1 VLTQAVENALNQN
14 LAASLRARELCGAL
28 RGRRIRIEI
37 SGLSIRIGIE
47 SVGDSLRLERDPDAE
62 FAAELIGSPVNLLA
76 LAAAGST
83 RLLHSGAVQIRGD
96 AELLERY
103 QELLRALGPDFEEEL
118 ARLVGD
124 LPAHHLAR
132 VAFGMLRFGRRTV
145 RTTVQNTFEYLAHE
159 SRDLVPRAEAEE
171 FLTGVDRLREDVDR
185 AAARLAALEARLQK
199 PADSQRAADAR

>member
-1 VLTQAVENALNQN
+1 MLTQAIENALNQN
-14 LAASLRARELCGAL
+14 LVTSLRARELCVAL

-37 SGLSIRIGIE
+37 SGLSIRIGVE
-47 SVGDSLRLERDPDAE
+47 SVGDSLRLERDPSGE
-62 FAAELIGSPVNLLA
+62 FAAELSGSPINLLA

-103 QELLRALGPDFEEEL
+103 QELLRALGPDLEEEL

-132 VAFGMLRFGRRTV
+132 VAFGMLRFGRRAA
-145 RTTVQNTFEYLAHE
+145 RTTVRNTVEYLAHE
-159 SRDLVPRAEAEE
+159 SRDLVPSAEAEE
-171 FLTGVDRLREDVDR
+171 FLAGVDRLREDVDR
-185 AAARLAALEARLQK
+185 TAARLTALEAQLQK
-199 PADSQRAADAR
+199 TTDSQCAADVR

>member
-47 SVGDSLRLERDPDAE
+47 SVGDSLRLERDPDGE

-159 SRDLVPRAEAEE
+159 SRDLVPRAETEE
-171 FLTGVDRLREDVDR
+171 VFTGVDRLREDVDR
-185 AAARLAALEARLQK
+185 AAARLAALEARLQN